1 MLLPD
6 KHISFGESLL
16 GFGAHLLPLIDRP
29 ITVDALWRKHQKV
42 ASTYPAYQSFD
53 NLILSLDAL
62 FAMGLLD
69 LTEAGEIQRH
79 SFDRSEKCA

>member
-16 GFGAHLLPLIDRP
+16 GGAHLLQLIDGP
-29 ITVDALWRKHQKV
+29 MTVDALWRRHQKS
-42 ASTYPAYQSFD
+42 ATNYPAYQSFD

-62 FAMGLLD
+62 FALGLVV
-69 LTEAGEIQRH
+69 LTDAGEIRRQN
-79 SFDRSEKCA
+79 FDRSEKCA